1 MTTLST
7 LPKVMKAAV
16 LDMTGPPEAI
26 HIKEVPVPAL
36 APNHVL
42 IALEYVGVGIWD
54 AEQRSGS
61 WGSVKPGTIMG
72 ADGSGTIAA
81 VGSRVTKFHVGDRVY
96 SYSYGNGSGGFYAQ
110 YVTVPAERVAPVPAN
125 LDMKIAGAMPCIA
138 LTAQSGLEALRATR
152 GQTILVFGA
161 SGGVGSCAVWLG
173 SEKGATVVGTARP
186 DAQEYV
192 RSLGAAHAI
201 DPISQERDGVI
212 KRVARNGF
220 DAALVTANSDALA
233 YFFSHLKAKAPIA
246 FPNGVEPKPHCNG
259 HAVSAFDGAMSH
271 EAFEKL
277 NAAIGKRALPLKTQV
292 FSMKD
297 VAAAHHRV
305 EEGHVVGKI
314 VLHIDL

>member
-16 LDMTGPPEAI
+16 VDTAGPPEAI
-26 HIKEVPVPAL
+26 HIKEVSVPAL
-36 APNHVL
+36 PSNHVL

-54 AEQRSGS
+54 AEQRAGS

-81 VGSRVTKFHVGDRVY
+81 VGSHVTKFHVGDRVY

-110 YVTVPAERVAPVPAN
+110 YVSVPADRVAPVPAH
-125 LDMKIAGAMPCIA
+125 LEMKIAGGMPCIA
-138 LTAQSGLEALRATR
+138 LTAQSGLETLKAAR
-152 GQTILVFGA
+152 GQTLLVFGA

-186 DAQEYV
+186 DAQQYV
-192 RSLGAAHAI
+192 RSLGAAHTI
-201 DPISQERDGVI
+201 DPNSPERESVI
-212 KRVARNGF
+212 KRAAKDGF
-220 DAALVTANSDALA
+220 DAALVTANSDTLA
-233 YFFSHLKAKAPIA
+233 YFFSHLKTKAPIA
-246 FPNGVEPKPHCNG
+246 FPNGVEPKPRFNG
-259 HAVSAFDGAMSH
+259 HPVSAFDGAMSH

-277 NAAIGKRALPLKTQV
+277 NAAIGARTLPLKTQV
-292 FSMKD
+292 FSLKD

-314 VLHIDL
+314 VLHVDL